1 MDAKVGFNWS
11 SIDGPSMAQGCW
23 YRRQGTFRGSSQ
35 NKWRTLFPQGGRMD
49 LRVQKIQQMMRDNLH
64 RELSLGK
71 FARSVNLSV
80 WRFCHVFRSEVG
92 MSPIQY
98 LRFLRMERAKHLL
111 ETSFL
116 SIKEIGHLVGLKDES
131 HFVRDFKK
139 AYGLSPKCYRTL
151 FNSQSNESNNED
163 DSVSEPTKGLVETA
177 KRHILPSL
185 NIFTSLMALFEVV
198 L

>member
-1 MDAKVGFNWS
+1 MD
-11 SIDGPSMAQGCW
+11 P
-23 YRRQGTFRGSSQ
+23 
-35 NKWRTLFPQGGRMD
+35 
-49 LRVQKIQQMMRDNLH
+49 RVQKIQQMMRENLH
-64 RELSLGK
+64 REMSLGK

-98 LRFLRMERAKHLL
+98 LRSLRMEKAKELL
-111 ETSFL
+111 ESSFL
-116 SIKEIGHLVGLKDES
+116 SIKEIGHLVGLNDES

-151 FNSQSNESNNED
+151 FNSGQSNESDNVD
-163 DSVSEPTKGLVETA
+163 DSVSETSKGLAETA
-177 KRHILPSL
+177 KRHILSSL
-185 NIFTSLMALFEVV
+185 NLVYLFSCV

>member
-1 MDAKVGFNWS
+1 MD
-11 SIDGPSMAQGCW
+11 P
-23 YRRQGTFRGSSQ
+23 
-35 NKWRTLFPQGGRMD
+35 
-49 LRVQKIQQMMRDNLH
+49 RVQKTQQMMRDNLQ

-92 MSPIQY
+92 MSPMQY
-98 LRFLRMERAKHLL
+98 LRLLRMERAKELL
-111 ETSFL
+111 ESSFL
-116 SIKEIGHLVGLKDES
+116 SIKEIGHLVGLNDES

-151 FNSQSNESNNED
+151 FNSEQSNESDNVDE
-163 DSVSEPTKGLVETA
+163 SGSETPKGLAETA
-177 KRHILPSL
+177 IRNILSSL
-185 NIFTSLMALFEVV
+185 NIVYLFSWV